1 MNMFLKVI
9 LNFALCCVVSI
20 LPAFAEIPN
29 HQIFYRQDKRAP
41 LTKIEIIFLGAGSGA
56 EQPYQAGLAMV
67 VSQLIWK
74 AVQKQGYM
82 DQLEALGT
90 RLNITT
96 NTLYRTI
103 SIYGLSE
110 NSGRSIKIVRDFIYN
125 LEFSESELQDIKKGL
140 VADYRAYLRDYTFIK
155 NFALSK
161 TKGIKKHISLKTLK
175 NLSLKDI
182 TQYYDQ
188 LLKTDVV
195 FFKVISD
202 LDSTEISKLLRPVIE
217 KRETH
222 LLQHGQAGGFVHS
235 PKFPIT
241 DYNIGPTAFVFNFS
255 GVKSI
260 FCFWLIPCGNLEKE
274 ESYIP
279 KMISRIL
286 VRYGTQGLLN
296 THFREELGLVY
307 GPSCNLSSSEGIMF
321 LEIFADPQFHNSEA
335 LIVKMSDFIRKLPDN
350 PRFWAAIKELR
361 ESRNVIY
368 AHELLTLQRRL
379 DNEVYQAIY
388 NSPTHKGGYD
398 SVTDV
403 EVRAFLE
410 KFFVQENMIM
420 LFLGPKDYIIDILN
434 KHLPEV
440 DIRIHDVKELIE

>member
-1 MNMFLKVI
+1 MYMFLKVI
-9 LNFALCCVVSI
+9 LSFALCYVVSI

-56 EQPYQAGLAMV
+56 EQPYQAGLAMA

-125 LEFSESELQDIKKGL
+125 LEFSESELQDIKKRL

-155 NFALSK
+155 NFALSE

-222 LLQHGQAGGFVHS
+222 LLQHGQVGGFVHS

-260 FCFWLIPCGNLEKE
+260 FCFWLIPCGSLEKE

-286 VRYGTQGLLN
+286 VRYGAQGLLN

-307 GPSCNLSSSEGIMF
+307 GTSCNLSSSEGITF
-321 LEIFADPQFHNSEA
+321 LEIFADPQLHNSEV
-335 LIVKMSDFIRKLPDN
+335 LIVKMSDFIRELPDN
-350 PRFWAAIKELR
+350 PRFWKALKELR
-361 ESRNVIY
+361 ESGNITY
-368 AHELLTLQRRL
+368 DHEQLTPQKSL
-379 DNEVYQAIY
+379 DNEVQGAIY
-388 NSPTHKGGYD
+388 NSLTRKGD
-398 SVTDV
+398 HTSVIDT

-410 KFFVQENMIM
+410 KFFVPENMIM
-420 LFLGPKDYIIDILN
+420 IFLGPKDHIIDILN

-440 DIRIHDVKELIE
+440 DIRVHDVKELIE